1 MIHAQPKLPFLL
13 LPQETAEKVGGV
25 LIARHAGSDAVGIGD
40 IRAQRYLLLPRIHR
54 HRLPYRLAVL
64 HGRNIAMVVAALAED
79 GEELGELLFIVT
91 SIPVGNQHEIGL
103 ARPYG
108 FIPFLFYSLARIVLQ
123 SPIFARLARHAQG
136 GHSHNRR

>member
-1 MIHAQPKLPFLL
+1 
-13 LPQETAEKVGGV
+13 
-25 LIARHAGSDAVGIGD
+25 
-40 IRAQRYLLLPRIHR
+40 
-54 HRLPYRLAVL
+54 
-64 HGRNIAMVVAALAED
+64 MVVAALAED

-123 SPIFARLARHAQG
+123 SPIFAGWQG
-136 GHSHNRR
+136 THKEAIAIIAW